1 MKILA
6 LENST
11 THGSI
16 ALLEDGKQPVTFQ
29 FANDRKHSGLFFQ
42 SLQKLGDWFHHLDA
56 IVVGLGP
63 GSYAGV
69 RIAIASAIGL
79 GAAHKARLVGVP
91 SICAVENAPNE
102 YGVIGDA
109 RRNSYFFARVVAN
122 QIVEGI
128 DLHREDELRARI
140 QSIHR
145 DTPVF
150 SSEQLFAF
158 PQAVIC
164 SPSATILG
172 KLIEHGT
179 VHSLENPLQPIYLR
193 EPHIT
198 IPNDKRKLSLLG
210 RD

>member
-6 LENST
+6 LENSAT
-11 THGSI
+11 EGSI
-16 ALLEDGKQPVTFQ
+16 ALIEDGNQTETFR
-29 FANDRKHSGLFFQ
+29 FTNDRKHSGLFFQ
-42 SLQKLGDWFHHLDA
+42 SLQKLADRLHHLDA

-69 RIAIASAIGL
+69 RIAIATAIGL
-79 GAAHKARLVGVP
+79 GAAHKAKAPLVGVP

-102 YGVIGDA
+102 YHVIGDA
-109 RRNSYFFARVVAN
+109 RRNSYFFARVVEN

-128 DLHREDELRARI
+128 DLYREDELRARLR
-140 QSIHR
+140 SIHR
-145 DTPVF
+145 DTPLL
-150 SSEQLFAF
+150 SSERLSAF

-164 SPSATILG
+164 SPSAAVLG
-172 KLIEHGT
+172 KLVEHGT

-198 IPNDKRKLSLLG
+198 IPK
-210 RD
+210 

>member
-16 ALLEDGKQPVTFQ
+16 ALFEDGQQAAAFQ

-42 SLQKLGDWFHHLDA
+42 SLQKLGDRLQHLDA
-56 IVVGLGP
+56 IAVGLGP

-79 GAAHKARLVGVP
+79 AAAHKAKLVGLP

-109 RRNSYFFARVVAN
+109 RRNSYFFARVVEN
-122 QIVEGI
+122 EIVEGI
-128 DLHREDELRARI
+128 DLHGEEDLRARL

-145 DTPVF
+145 ETPVF
-150 SSEQLFAF
+150 SCEPLFSF
-158 PQAVIC
+158 PQTVIC
-164 SPSATILG
+164 SPSATLLG

-179 VHSLENPLQPIYLR
+179 VHSLKNPLQPIYLR

-198 IPNDKRKLSLLG
+198 IPNDKRKPSLLG
-210 RD
+210 